1 MSKEP
6 ITGRQPRSRL
16 ERRVVGAQ
24 AKAPDLVVIEPLNQ
38 WTCTGCGGSGS
49 LLLMEDGG
57 PLCMT
62 CADLDHLVFLPAGDA
77 ALSRR
82 ARKAS
87 RLVAVVVRFSRSRK
101 RYERQGILVEEAAL
115 QQAEVQ
121 CLADEDARARR
132 RKRDRQ
138 RRADQD
144 LVFEG
149 QLAEAVARLFPGC
162 PRERAAAI
170 ARFAAV
176 RGSGRIGRSA
186 AGRALDDRAI
196 TLAVAASVRH
206 EDSGYDE
213 LLMAGAPRPVAR
225 EQVQPAIDR
234 VLAAWGAP
242 AETPRR
248 GGACDDDAVR
258 RGAGGHR
265 RRRQAAPAGSG
276 VHRVGGRR
284 AQAHPDGAAH
294 PRRRPGA
301 GETARDRGRDRPE
314 DRRPGV
320 PDHAQRGAAR
330 DHPWSPSGP
339 RQAVSSG

>member
-6 ITGRQPRSRL
+6 IIGRQPRSRL
-16 ERRVVGAQ
+16 ERRVVAAQ

-38 WTCTGCGGSGS
+38 WTCADCGGSGS
-49 LLLMEDGG
+49 LLLMEDGE

-101 RYERQGILVEEAAL
+101 RYERQGILVEEDAL
-115 QQAEVQ
+115 QQAEAQ

-132 RKRDRQ
+132 RQRDRQ

-144 LVFEG
+144 VVFEG
-149 QLAEAVARLFPGC
+149 ELAEAVARLFPGC
-162 PRERAAAI
+162 PPERAAAI

-196 TLAVAASVRH
+196 RLAVAASVRH
-206 EDSGYDE
+206 EDTGYDE
-213 LLMAGAPRPVAR
+213 LLMAGVPRPVAR

-242 AETPRR
+242 AERPRR
-248 GGACDDDAVR
+248 GR
-258 RGAGGHR
+258 SMR
-265 RRRQAAPAGSG
+265 
-276 VHRVGGRR
+276 
-284 AQAHPDGAAH
+284 
-294 PRRRPGA
+294 
-301 GETARDRGRDRPE
+301 
-314 DRRPGV
+314 
-320 PDHAQRGAAR
+320 
-330 DHPWSPSGP
+330 
-339 RQAVSSG
+339 